1 MCIKLNNIDS
11 EELRVHLLNSY
22 GVGTISTSKTD
33 LRIAFS
39 CMEESEIEDLFNI
52 IYKACLDLRGKNNS

>member
-1 MCIKLNNIDS
+1 MCIKLNSVDS
-11 EELRVHLLNSY
+11 EELRVHLLNNY
-22 GVGTISTSKTD
+22 GVGTISVNKTD

-52 IYKACLDLRGKNNS
+52 IYKAYTDLRSK

>member
-1 MCIKLNNIDS
+1 MCIKLNNVDS
-11 EELRVHLLNSY
+11 EELRVHLLNNY
-22 GVGTISTSKTD
+22 GVGTISVNKTD

-52 IYKACLDLRGKNNS
+52 IYKAYSEIKGEQ